1 MSSLDQAFIKAYGQT
16 VAPPETAGRA
26 TKPTPAGGHAVVPKP
41 HAHFDVAEANRR
53 ALAMSSNIAP
63 PAAAPPMK
71 LFEPEGQA
79 LRAAF
84 EVERFEWP
92 EICSRLLTAAGRE
105 LQQFTDVLAEQ
116 ITRGRKMLAVT
127 GCRRGDGRTTVA
139 MCLAQQLAERGLRVV
154 LVDAD
159 FRHPQLAEQLGVVP
173 GAGWDDVLQ
182 SDLAL
187 TEAMIE
193 STADRLTLLPLRS
206 PLFDTAA
213 TLDNPRIGIPLRAL
227 REAFDV
233 VLLDCEPLAGPEA
246 TDYLATLVGR
256 CGLDAALLI
265 HDLHQTSTAAYQQ
278 ATQLLNQAPLAGW
291 DIVENFVP

>member
-1 MSSLDQAFIKAYGQT
+1 MSTLDQAFMKAYGQGAT
-16 VAPPETAGRA
+16 PRPPAAPAAPQARGA
-26 TKPTPAGGHAVVPKP
+26 TTIPKP
-41 HAHFDVAEANRR
+41 HAHFDIAEANRR
-53 ALAMSSNIAP
+53 ALAMSEVAP
-63 PAAAPPMK
+63 PAPQ
-71 LFEPEGQA
+71 LFDPDGPT

-92 EICSRLLTAAGRE
+92 EICGRLYAAAGRE
-105 LQQFTDVLAEQ
+105 MSRFCETLTGQMR
-116 ITRGRKMLAVT
+116 RGRRMLAVT

-139 MCLAQQLAERGLRVV
+139 MCLAKLLGEQGVRVA

-159 FRHPQLAEQLGVVP
+159 FRHPQLAERLGVVP
-173 GAGWDDVLQ
+173 SAGWDDVLT

-193 STADRLTLLPLRS
+193 STGDHLTLMPLRA
-206 PLFDTAA
+206 PIFDSGK
-213 TLDNPRIGIPLRAL
+213 TLDNPMLGVPLRAL
-227 REAFDV
+227 REAFDL

-265 HDLHQTSTAAYQQ
+265 HDLHQTPSAALEQ
-278 ATQLLNQAPLAGW
+278 ATQLLNHAPLAGW

>member
-1 MSSLDQAFIKAYGQT
+1 MSTLDQAFMKAYGQGASPRQPA
-16 VAPPETAGRA
+16 APTAPQPRSA
-26 TKPTPAGGHAVVPKP
+26 STIPKP
-41 HAHFDVAEANRR
+41 HAHFDIAEANRR
-53 ALAMSSNIAP
+53 ALAMSEVASPAP
-63 PAAAPPMK
+63 QLFAPDGP
-71 LFEPEGQA
+71 A

-84 EVERFEWP
+84 EVEHFEWP
-92 EICSRLLTAAGRE
+92 EICGRLYAAAGRE
-105 LQQFTDVLAEQ
+105 MSRFCETLTGQMR
-116 ITRGRKMLAVT
+116 RGRRMLAVT

-139 MCLAQQLAERGLRVV
+139 MCLAKLLGEQGVRVA

-159 FRHPQLAEQLGVVP
+159 FRHPQLAERLGVVP
-173 GAGWDDVLQ
+173 SAGWDDVLT

-193 STADRLTLLPLRS
+193 STGDHLTLMPLRA
-206 PLFDTAA
+206 PIFDSSK
-213 TLDNPRIGIPLRAL
+213 TLENPMLGVPLRAL
-227 REAFDV
+227 REAFDL

-265 HDLHQTSTAAYQQ
+265 HDLHQTPSTALEQ
-278 ATQLLNQAPLAGW
+278 ATQLLNHAPLAGW